1 MIEKALGCMLGGL
14 IGDALG
20 TPTENMRREEIR
32 ERFGWVSEFDSSGTD
47 DTIMKDLL
55 AETLI
60 RTEGR
65 ATIDDWAATWVDR
78 YGEIFG
84 PKVGKFFPSVLH
96 TAAKLRHRYAPRAVA
111 LGNMPS
117 SSSAM
122 CISPVGVVNMLNP
135 REAARQAYEL
145 AALIHTYDVAFCCDG
160 AACMAAAVAAAFE
173 PEASVA
179 SIVES
184 AVETILPTSGREML
198 TTIDAV
204 MNVARETGEFE
215 AFAREMYRRETEF
228 FRPIACDSRETVP
241 LTLAI
246 LHLADGDFER
256 TVTYAA
262 NFGRDADTIASM
274 AGAIVGAF
282 LGADSIRPDWK
293 EKATAVAGRD
303 QDQLAR
309 DLVETARKKAE
320 RAQSA
325 SARALGALGRDLRS

>member
-20 TPTENMRREEIR
+20 TPTENLRRGDIR
-32 ERFGWVSEFDSSGTD
+32 DRFGWVSDFDSSGTD

-55 AETLI
+55 ADTLI

-65 ATIDDWAATWVDR
+65 ATIDDWGATWKER

-84 PKVGKFFPSVLH
+84 PKVGKFFQSVLH
-96 TAAKLRHRYAPRAVA
+96 TASKLRHGYAPRTVA

-122 CISPVGVVNMLNP
+122 CISPVGVVNMMNP

-173 PEASVA
+173 PKTTVASV
-179 SIVES
+179 VES

-198 TTIDAV
+198 TAIEAV
-204 MNVARETGEFE
+204 MKVARATAEFE
-215 AFAREMYRRETEF
+215 AFASEVYSREAEF

-274 AGAIVGAF
+274 AGAIAGA
-282 LGADSIRPDWK
+282 LNGAGSIRRDWK
-293 EKATAVAGRD
+293 EKAMAVAAHD

-309 DLVETARKKAE
+309 DLVETARKKAIH
-320 RAQSA
+320 AQSA
-325 SARALGALGRDLRS
+325 SARVLRTVDGGAG